1 MQPRVTEICTRRTRG
16 ATAHAQNAAP
26 GNPGAASPPAR
37 GSGGG
42 GADYEKETLTFLFY
56 EKVRVS
62 LFTVYLDVLM
72 RKKYQ

>member
-1 MQPRVTEICTRRTRG
+1 MQPPRNRNLHETGARRYRARAKRRAGQSGRG
-16 ATAHAQNAAP
+16 V
-26 GNPGAASPPAR
+26 PPAR